1 MVARSQTRT
10 AFIFSLEINGGANE
24 NKNNVYVEANKMA
37 VAAMDCCLLSL
48 GSLALYTV
56 AVRR

>member
-1 MVARSQTRT
+1 MVACSQTRT
-10 AFIFSLEINGGANE
+10 AFIFSLEIVEGGNE

-48 GSLALYTV
+48 GSSALCAV
-56 AVRR
+56 AARR

>member
-1 MVARSQTRT
+1 MVACSQTRT
-10 AFIFSLEINGGANE
+10 AFIFSLETVENANE

-48 GSLALYTV
+48 GSSALYTV

>member
-10 AFIFSLEINGGANE
+10 AFIFSLEIVGGGNE